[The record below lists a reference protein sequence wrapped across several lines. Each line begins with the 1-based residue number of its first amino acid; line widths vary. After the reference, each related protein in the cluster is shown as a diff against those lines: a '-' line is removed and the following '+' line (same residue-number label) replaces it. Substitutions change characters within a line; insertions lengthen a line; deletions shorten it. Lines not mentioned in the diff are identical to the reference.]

1 MKLNN
6 NKRLVISYCPAKKA
20 KTIKKHDK
28 TKQKKRK
35 RIVVSSS
42 SVLKMKTN
50 YTVLIHSKK
59 PTKFTLY
66 K

>member
-6 NKRLVISYCPAKKA
+6 NKRLVISYCPTKKT

-35 RIVVSSS
+35 RTVVSSS

-50 YTVLIHSKK
+50 
-59 PTKFTLY
+59 
-66 K
+66 

>member
-6 NKRLVISYCPAKKA
+6 NKRLVISYCPAKKT

-35 RIVVSSS
+35 R
-42 SVLKMKTN
+42 
-50 YTVLIHSKK
+50 TVFFFSTKNENKLTALIHSKK